1 MQIASRARPRLQ
13 QVQPASEFWHYQFC
27 DYRKPRF
34 SSKVNVSTSPMSN
47 TEQNQIER
55 RCGQRFVEF
64 QVPVMLR
71 AADGRTGSGFTLDLS
86 SHGALVWTD
95 FPLSH
100 NQMIEMTL
108 IMPSEITL
116 AEEMNVRCSARVL
129 RFEFHR
135 ERATPAAAVKIE
147 RYEYLPRHLA
157 VSHSVSG
164 SDQVRP

>member
-1 MQIASRARPRLQ
+1 
-13 QVQPASEFWHYQFC
+13 
-27 DYRKPRF
+27 
-34 SSKVNVSTSPMSN
+34 MSN

-55 RCGQRFVEF
+55 RCGQRFLEF

-164 SDQVRP
+164 THQVRP